1 MDFIGPI
8 SDADSRLRG
17 SMSLCILLAVV
28 GVGSEGNS
36 NSGGEKKTLSYAL
49 KEPSV
54 HLLKTS
60 LVQGG
65 EHQKKDFGIEE
76 T

>member
-1 MDFIGPI
+1 MLFQGPEV
-8 SDADSRLRG
+8 AWLFAFCWQWLVWGQKVTQTRG
-17 SMSLCILLAVV
+17 
-28 GVGSEGNS
+28 EK
-36 NSGGEKKTLSYAL
+36 KKTLSYVL

>member
-1 MDFIGPI
+1 M
-8 SDADSRLRG
+8 A
-17 SMSLCILLAVV
+17 LCILLAVV

-36 NSGGEKKTLSYAL
+36 NSGGEKTLSYAL

-54 HLLKTS
+54 HLPKTS